1 MSTHDLAQRRACRL
15 VGVDPK
21 TVRRERAPDH
31 PEIRARMRA
40 IAGERRRFGYR
51 RIGLMLEREGTVMNH
66 NKLRRLYREEPLS
79 VRRRKGRKRAAD
91 AGSRRSRATPVAR
104 LPVGCLRGRP
114 ALPLPVRDRRSH
126 AGVTGAGRR
135 HVDPGPTDRPGAR
148 CRRPAL
154 RQTAEH
160 RQRQRQRTDRPS
172 HARVAEPD
180 LRDLALHRA
189 GQAPAEYLHRELQR
203 ETAR

>member
-1 MSTHDLAQRRACRL
+1 
-15 VGVDPK
+15 
-21 TVRRERAPDH
+21 
-31 PEIRARMRA
+31 MRA

-66 NKLRRLYREEPLS
+66 NKRRRLYREEPLS

-114 ALPLPVRDRRSH
+114 ALPHPVRDRRSH

-148 CRRPAL
+148 CRRPAYGKPL
-154 RQTAEH
+154 SIVSDNGSELTGRAMLAWQN
-160 RQRQRQRTDRPS
+160 RTCVTWHYIAPAKPQQNVFNGR
-172 HARVAEPD
+172 
-180 LRDLALHRA
+180 LRDELLNDMIAVVRCRRPMPFRAL
-189 GQAPAEYLHRELQR
+189 L
-203 ETAR
+203 